1 MDITTRL
8 KLPLLAAGQ
17 AQKEA
22 WHNEALLLVDRLLAG
37 VIEGAASA
45 TPPGSPTA
53 DGLYAVAA
61 AATGA
66 WAGQD
71 GMLAAYS
78 SSGWRFVAPAEG
90 MRLVE
95 RASGQEW
102 RRLAGSW
109 EIGRVQAHE
118 LYIDGVKVV
127 GARSGTIAAPTGG
140 ATVDT
145 ESRVCLAAILAA
157 LRTHGLIT

>member
-22 WHNEALLLVDRLLAG
+22 WHNEALLLIDRLLAG

-45 TPPGSPTA
+45 TPPSSPTA
-53 DGLYAVAA
+53 DGLYAVATG
-61 AATGA
+61 ATGVWLA
-66 WAGQD
+66 QD
-71 GMLAAYS
+71 GMLAAFT
-78 SSGWRFVAPAEG
+78 SSGWRFVTPVEG

-95 RASGQEW
+95 RTSGQEW
-102 RRLAGSW
+102 RRLVGSW

-118 LYIDGVKVV
+118 LYVDGLKVV
-127 GARSGTIAAPTGG
+127 GARSGAIAGPSGG
-140 ATVDT
+140 ATLDI
-145 ESRVCLAAILAA
+145 EARACLTAILAA
-157 LRTHGLIT
+157 LRAHGLIT

>member
-22 WHNEALLLVDRLLAG
+22 WHNEALLLIDRLLAG

-45 TPPGSPTA
+45 TPPSSPTA
-53 DGLYAVAA
+53 DGLYVV
-61 AATGA
+61 ATGA
-66 WAGQD
+66 TGVWLGQD
-71 GMLAAYS
+71 GSLAAYS
-78 SSGWRFVAPAEG
+78 SSGWRFVPPAEG

-102 RRLAGSW
+102 RRLASGW

-118 LYIDGVKVV
+118 LFVDGVKVV
-127 GARSGTIAAPTGG
+127 GARSGTIAGPTGG
-140 ATVDT
+140 TTVDIEARAALT
-145 ESRVCLAAILAA
+145 AILAA

>member
-53 DGLYAVAA
+53 DGL
-61 AATGA
+61 
-66 WAGQD
+66 
-71 GMLAAYS
+71 
-78 SSGWRFVAPAEG
+78 
-90 MRLVE
+90 
-95 RASGQEW
+95 
-102 RRLAGSW
+102 
-109 EIGRVQAHE
+109 
-118 LYIDGVKVV
+118 
-127 GARSGTIAAPTGG
+127 
-140 ATVDT
+140 
-145 ESRVCLAAILAA
+145 
-157 LRTHGLIT
+157 

>member
-22 WHNEALLLVDRLLAG
+22 WHNEAMLLVDRLLAG

-45 TPPGSPTA
+45 TPPGSPTP
-53 DGLYAVAA
+53 DGLYAVATG
-61 AATGA
+61 ATGV
-66 WAGQD
+66 WMGQD
-71 GMLAAYS
+71 GMLAAFS
-78 SSGWRFVAPAEG
+78 SSGWRFVTPVEG
-90 MRLVE
+90 MRLIE

-118 LYIDGVKVV
+118 LYVDGLKVV
-127 GARSGTIAAPTGG
+127 GSRAATIAAPTGG
-140 ATVDT
+140 ATVDI
-145 ESRVCLAAILAA
+145 EARACLTAILAA